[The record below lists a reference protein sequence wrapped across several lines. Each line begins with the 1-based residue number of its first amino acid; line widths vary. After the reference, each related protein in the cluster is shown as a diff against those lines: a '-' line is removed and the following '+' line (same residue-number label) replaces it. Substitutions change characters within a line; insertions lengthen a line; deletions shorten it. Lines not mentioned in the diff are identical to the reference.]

1 MREDTAALICKAL
14 GDTNRLQIVKLLTGG
29 EKCTCDLLEHFRIT
43 QPTLTHHMRV
53 LTECG
58 LLNSR
63 RDGKWTHYSLK
74 CETLKEFREFIAG
87 LECSC
92 GG

>member
-1 MREDTAALICKAL
+1 MREDTAALVCKAL

-43 QPTLTHHMRV
+43 QLTLTHHMRV

-63 RDGKWTHYSLK
+63 RDGK
-74 CETLKEFREFIAG
+74 
-87 LECSC
+87 
-92 GG
+92 